1 MRSTMKKSGAVT
13 GKLTVN
19 SRGFGFVLVPGG
31 ADLFVPLESLST
43 AMDGDTV
50 RAEIVRE
57 VEGRNPV
64 GRVVEVVER
73 ATTDIV
79 GVFRRG
85 DGQARVVPDDER
97 MRRPLRIPRQKEAP
111 GPKGRAPEDG
121 QIVLAR
127 LEGWSDPNKDPEGR
141 ILEILGYPDEPGMDL
156 KIIARAK
163 GLKTAFPKAVEEQV
177 RRLRPAD
184 FAAEAR
190 RREDL
195 RGLACF
201 TIDPENAQDFDDA
214 VSLTQM
220 ENGLFELGVH
230 IADVSH
236 YVQEGTALD
245 LEARDR
251 GTSVYFVR
259 DVIPMLPER
268 LSNELCSLRQNE
280 DRLAFSVLMTVD
292 SRGEVSEYRI
302 VESII
307 RSRQR
312 FTYGEVER
320 IIRGAK
326 HRHAKTIHLMMLL
339 SLALRRRREES
350 GSIDFDAPEPVF
362 SLDEN
367 GIPYAVRPSER
378 LDANRLVEEF
388 MLLANRTVA
397 RHIVERREGG
407 SKRPGE
413 EPHER
418 GAAAWPFIYRVHEMP
433 KNEDVQ
439 ALLGLLGGLGIRYRV
454 QGELQ
459 ADDFRKVLSIIENL
473 EFRGFVERVALR
485 SMPKAVYSTANSGHF
500 GLAFDAYTH
509 FTSPIRRYPDLE
521 VHRLLKRYAAKGK
534 PREAAKLESA
544 LRQICENSTSR
555 EIRANEAEREYTRL
569 KAMEF
574 LSRKVGRTYDGV
586 ITGVTSFGVFVEITH
601 FLADGLVHVSE
612 MKDDTYVF
620 DKENYQLV
628 GKKTGRVYRL
638 GDPVRVEILR
648 VSVEEKKADF
658 RFASAG

>member
-1 MRSTMKKSGAVT
+1 MRSTVKKKQAIT

-19 SRGFGFVLVPGG
+19 SRGFGFVLVPEG

-43 AMDGDTV
+43 ALDGDTV

-64 GRVVEVVER
+64 GRIVEVVER
-73 ATTDIV
+73 ATTDVV
-79 GVFRRG
+79 GVFRREAG
-85 DGQARVVPDDER
+85 LAQVVPEDER
-97 MRRPLRIPRQKEAP
+97 MRRPLRIPRGKEAA
-111 GPKGRAPEDG
+111 GPKGRPPENG
-121 QIVLAR
+121 QVVLAR

-141 ILEILGYPDEPGMDL
+141 ILEILGFPDDPGMDL
-156 KIIARAK
+156 MIIAKAK
-163 GLKTAFPKAVEEQV
+163 GLKTGFPKAVEEQV
-177 RRLRPAD
+177 RRIALAD
-184 FAAEAR
+184 VAAEAR

-201 TIDPENAQDFDDA
+201 TIDPENAKDFDDA
-214 VSLTQM
+214 VSLTQR

-236 YVQEGTALD
+236 YVPEGTALD
-245 LEARDR
+245 REARDR

-268 LSNELCSLRQNE
+268 LSNELCSLRPNE

-292 SRGEVSEYRI
+292 SRGEVGEYRI

-320 IIRGAK
+320 IIGGEK
-326 HRHAKTIHLMMLL
+326 HRHAKTLHLMMLL
-339 SLALRRRREES
+339 SLALRRRREEQ

-397 RHIVERREGG
+397 RHIVEGRE
-407 SKRPGE
+407 
-413 EPHER
+413 
-418 GAAAWPFIYRVHEMP
+418 GAAAWPFIYRVHEKP
-433 KNEDVQ
+433 KDEDVQ

-459 ADDFRKVLSIIENL
+459 PEDFRKVLAIIENL

-485 SMPKAVYSTANSGHF
+485 SMPKAVYSTANVGHF

-521 VHRLLKRYAAKGK
+521 VHRLLKRYAAKGR
-534 PREAAKLESA
+534 PREAAKLERT
-544 LRQICENSTSR
+544 LKEVCENSTNR

-569 KAMEF
+569 KSMEF

-586 ITGVTSFGVFVEITH
+586 ITGVASFGVFVEITH
-601 FLADGLVHVSE
+601 FLIEGLVHVSE

-620 DKENYQLV
+620 DKDNYQLV
-628 GKKTGRVYRL
+628 GKATQRVYRL
-638 GDPVRVEILR
+638 GDPVQVEIRR
-648 VSVEEKKADF
+648 VSIEERKADF
-658 RFASAG
+658 RFADAR